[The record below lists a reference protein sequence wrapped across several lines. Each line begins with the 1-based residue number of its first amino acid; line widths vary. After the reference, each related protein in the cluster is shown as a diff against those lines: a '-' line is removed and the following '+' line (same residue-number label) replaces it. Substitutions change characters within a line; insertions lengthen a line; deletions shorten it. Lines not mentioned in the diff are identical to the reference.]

1 MEKLKNF
8 PSILIKRK
16 LEVGV
21 VIIWS
26 VITSIMI
33 VNNFHS
39 FYLQNPFTMSAYLSP
54 AFTII
59 ERVIIA
65 IISLVATIIISDVK
79 RVVYGFFTSTI
90 LIFII
95 GILSLFIYIWSVF
108 QLGLVF
114 QDIPFGWETALFTA
128 LIKVVGFMIP
138 IGFIFS
144 LIGVV
149 VGTVVSFL
157 YKYA

>member
-8 PSILIKRK
+8 PSILFRRK
-16 LEVGV
+16 LEIGV

-26 VITSIMI
+26 VIISIML
-33 VNNFHS
+33 VYNFHS
-39 FYLQNPFTMSAYLSP
+39 FYLENPFTMSAYLSP
-54 AFTII
+54 AFTIL
-59 ERVIIA
+59 ERLIIVA
-65 IISLVATIIISDVK
+65 ISLVATLIISDVK
-79 RVVYGFFTSTI
+79 RVVYWFFTSTI
-90 LIFII
+90 LILII
-95 GILSLFIYIWSVF
+95 VILSLFVYIWSVF

-114 QDIPFGWETALFTA
+114 QEIPFGWETALFTA

-138 IGFIFS
+138 IGFTFS

-149 VGTVVSFL
+149 VGTIVSFL

>member
-8 PSILIKRK
+8 PSVLFRRK
-16 LEVGV
+16 LEIGV

-26 VITSIMI
+26 VIISIML
-33 VNNFHS
+33 VYNFHS
-39 FYLQNPFTMSAYLSP
+39 FYLENPFTMSAYLSP
-54 AFTII
+54 AFTIL
-59 ERVIIA
+59 ERLIIVA
-65 IISLVATIIISDVK
+65 ISLVATLIISDVK

-90 LIFII
+90 LILII
-95 GILSLFIYIWSVF
+95 GILSLFVYIWSVF

-138 IGFIFS
+138 IGFTFS

-149 VGTVVSFL
+149 VGTIVSFL